1 MAVKQ
6 FIGTK
11 NINCH
16 FVSQIVVDKDVKY
29 GKTKAPYCYGIY
41 FCLQC
46 ASSEVMAIRASR
58 CYEPT
63 SKAIVLAN
71 GTPLTMENM
80 IAAGQPREYTELV
93 FKLCED
99 LAKIG
104 SDNAEYALFTAI
116 AIFSGKMYTD

>member
-1 MAVKQ
+1 
-6 FIGTK
+6 
-11 NINCH
+11 
-16 FVSQIVVDKDVKY
+16 
-29 GKTKAPYCYGIY
+29 
-41 FCLQC
+41 
-46 ASSEVMAIRASR
+46 MAIRASR

-80 IAAGQPREYTELV
+80 IAAGQPQEYTELV

-104 SDNAEYALFTAI
+104 SDNAEYALFTAV
-116 AIFSGKMYTD
+116 AIFSRKYPHLNTSPHKIQTLPMVK

>member
-1 MAVKQ
+1 
-6 FIGTK
+6 
-11 NINCH
+11 
-16 FVSQIVVDKDVKY
+16 
-29 GKTKAPYCYGIY
+29 
-41 FCLQC
+41 
-46 ASSEVMAIRASR
+46 
-58 CYEPT
+58 
-63 SKAIVLAN
+63 
-71 GTPLTMENM
+71 MENM